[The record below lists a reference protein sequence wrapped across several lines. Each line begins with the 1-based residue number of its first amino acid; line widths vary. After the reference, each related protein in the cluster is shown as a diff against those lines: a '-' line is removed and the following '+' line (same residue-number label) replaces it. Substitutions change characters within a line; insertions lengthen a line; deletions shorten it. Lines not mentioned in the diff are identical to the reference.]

1 MLIPLDEKATVI
13 EILDKLNILFGEV
26 SNNGMIMQEFFNTFQ
41 FEGECATS
49 FGCRLESML
58 QNAIDNGYLSK
69 SSKNDLLRHK
79 FWTSLSSE
87 RLKSQTLHKYDTL
100 KNYDHLLLEIRKVEK
115 EMAINKTPAEKV
127 STDFK
132 NSRLHQHGIAVEDEV
147 EEKINKRIENL
158 QTELEGK
165 IDDKFNQI
173 LQKLDA
179 SKTDTRQSYS
189 RGSSNRGN
197 GNSGRG
203 EYGRRN
209 FQNNNSYRGNQY
221 RRPFNPRG
229 RGMNRSSVQNQDPN
243 Y

>member
-1 MLIPLDEKATVI
+1 M
-13 EILDKLNILFGEV
+13 
-26 SNNGMIMQEFFNTFQ
+26 
-41 FEGECATS
+41 
-49 FGCRLESML
+49 
-58 QNAIDNGYLSK
+58 
-69 SSKNDLLRHK
+69 
-79 FWTSLSSE
+79 
-87 RLKSQTLHKYDTL
+87 
-100 KNYDHLLLEIRKVEK
+100 
-115 EMAINKTPAEKV
+115 
-127 STDFK
+127 
-132 NSRLHQHGIAVEDEV
+132 EDEV

-197 GNSGRG
+197 GNSWRG
-203 EYGRRN
+203 EYARRN

-229 RGMNRSSVQNQDPN
+229 RGMNWSSVQKQDPN

>member
-1 MLIPLDEKATVI
+1 
-13 EILDKLNILFGEV
+13 
-26 SNNGMIMQEFFNTFQ
+26 
-41 FEGECATS
+41 
-49 FGCRLESML
+49 ML

-87 RLKSQTLHKYDTL
+87 RLKSQTRHKYDTL

-115 EMAINKTPAEKV
+115 EMIINKTPAEKV

-189 RGSSNRGN
+189 RGSSSRGN

-209 FQNNNSYRGNQY
+209 FHNNSYRGNQY

-229 RGMNRSSVQNQDPN
+229 RGMNRSSVQN
-243 Y
+243 

>member
-1 MLIPLDEKATVI
+1 
-13 EILDKLNILFGEV
+13 
-26 SNNGMIMQEFFNTFQ
+26 
-41 FEGECATS
+41 
-49 FGCRLESML
+49 ML
-58 QNAIDNGYLSK
+58 QNVIDNEYISK

-87 RLKSQTLHKYDTL
+87 RLKSQTRHKYDTL
-100 KNYDHLLLEIRKVEK
+100 KSYDHLLLEIRKVEK
-115 EMAINKTPAEKV
+115 EMTINKNPAEKV
-127 STDFK
+127 SNNTDLK

-147 EEKINKRIENL
+147 EERMNKIIQNL
-158 QTELEGK
+158 QTKLEGK

-203 EYGRRN
+203 EYARRN
-209 FQNNNSYRGNQY
+209 YQNNNSYRGNQY